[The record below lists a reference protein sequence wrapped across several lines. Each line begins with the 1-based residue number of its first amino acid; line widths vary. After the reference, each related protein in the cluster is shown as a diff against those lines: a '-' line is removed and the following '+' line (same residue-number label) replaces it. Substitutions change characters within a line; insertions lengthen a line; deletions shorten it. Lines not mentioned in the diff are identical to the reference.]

1 MEIVK
6 LNVLSLS
13 DGQKQKFLAPGVP
26 AQQNG
31 NGRFFGNFE
40 KERVETQQDPVAPVA
55 GSRFLSALTG
65 RSDKK
70 LPEGKT

>member
-6 LNVLSLS
+6 LNVLLLS

-40 KERVETQQDPVAPVA
+40 KERVETQQGPAVA